1 MSAVAQRDKRS
12 ISLPPKLARQ
22 IELAAARE
30 RTTFSEWLARAA
42 ERRLKLDAG
51 RHVLAGLELP
61 GGPLTEA
68 ELAEGIARARRSL
81 GLDTRQRSRRS
92 A

>member
-1 MSAVAQRDKRS
+1 MSAVPQRDKRS
-12 ISLPPKLARQ
+12 ISLPPKLARD

-42 ERRLKLDAG
+42 ERRLKLEAA
-51 RHVLAGLELP
+51 RRALVGLELP
-61 GGPLTEA
+61 GGPLTPA
-68 ELAEGIARARRSL
+68 ELAEGRARARALLAPTPPAR
-81 GLDTRQRSRRS
+81 TRRP